1 MRIQLSDHFTYG
13 RLLRFVFPSIIMM
26 IFTSIYG
33 VVDGLFVSN
42 LAGKTP
48 FAAVNLIWPYIMGLS
63 VVGFM
68 VGSGGTALISR
79 SLGEGKKERA
89 NREFSLL
96 VYVTMAV
103 GLAFTVFG
111 LVTMRPVARLLGA
124 EGELLDIAVRYG
136 SIVMSAQMP
145 FMLQTTFQT
154 FFITAE
160 KPKLGLV
167 VTVLAGLTN
176 MVLDALFIA
185 AFRWGVEGAALAT
198 ALSQVVGGIVPLL
211 YFARPNSSLL
221 RLTKTNMDWRV
232 LWKTCT
238 NGSSELMTN
247 LSMSLVNALYNL
259 QLLRLAG
266 ENGVAAYGVIM
277 YANFIFVAIFV
288 GYAIGSAPVV
298 GYHFGAGNTGELKN
312 LFRKSLHLMTL
323 CGIVMLVLGVGLAGP
338 LSRIFVGYDAE
349 LLSLTTRGFRL
360 YSLSFLLMGF
370 NIFAS
375 AFFTAL
381 SNGPVSAAISFLR
394 TLVFQAAAIFLLPL
408 FLPGADGVWLAVV
421 TAETLALAVT
431 AWFFGKLKDRYQYA

>member
-1 MRIQLSDHFTYG
+1 MRIQLSDHFTYP
-13 RLLRFVFPSIIMM
+13 RLLRFVFPSIVMM

-42 LAGKTP
+42 LIGKTP
-48 FAAVNLIWPYIMGLS
+48 FAAINLIWPYLMGLT

-68 VGSGGTALISR
+68 IGSGGTALISR
-79 SLGEGKKERA
+79 SLGEGKKTRA
-89 NREFSLL
+89 NEEFSLL
-96 VYVTMAV
+96 VYISI
-103 GLAFTVFG
+103 GIG
-111 LVTMRPVARLLGA
+111 LVLTVIGILTLRPVATLMGA
-124 EGELLDIAVRYG
+124 EGELLNIAVRYG
-136 SIVMSAQMP
+136 RIVALALTP

-160 KPKLGLV
+160 KPKLGLL

-185 AFRWGVEGAALAT
+185 VFHWGVEGAALAT
-198 ALSQVVGGIVPLL
+198 ALSQFVGGIIPLV
-211 YFARPNSSLL
+211 YFSRPNSSLL
-221 RLTKTNMDWRV
+221 RLGKTKWNGKA
-232 LWKTCT
+232 LLQTCT

-247 LSMSLVNALYNL
+247 LSMSVVNTLYNL
-259 QLLRLAG
+259 QLLKLAG

-288 GYAIGSAPVV
+288 GYAIGSAPIV
-298 GYHFGAGNTGELKN
+298 GYHFGAGSTDELKN
-312 LFRKSLHLMTL
+312 LFRKSLTLMGI
-323 CGIVMLVLGVGLAGP
+323 CGVVMLALGLWLAP
-338 LSRIFVGYDAE
+338 TLSRLFVGYDAD

-370 NIFAS
+370 NIFGS

-408 FLPGADGVWLAVV
+408 LLPDADGVWLAVV
-421 TAETLALAVT
+421 TAEALALIVT
-431 AWFFGKLKDRYQYA
+431 MFFFVKLKNRYQYA